1 MCYDDVAP
9 LYEARGYHPLPVDPK
24 DKFPVYL
31 KADGTY
37 GKAAGWTTEKVPLRS
52 QGKANI
58 GIRTGTDIGVV
69 GVDVD
74 TDDPDIQA
82 ALPAIVRNSLVKK
95 RGQRGYTSFL
105 YGPGTKSRKFLIDGK
120 VVVEILGVGRQ
131 TVIPPSVH
139 PVTQKPY
146 EWVGDGFELLDVE
159 PERDLAH
166 VPADFER
173 LIEEALR
180 PFGYKEEAPKPEPST
195 AKSDDDQT
203 PHRQLNDFA
212 RANLQRWV
220 PELGLERWRRKN
232 GRYLAYEAVATWR
245 PSTQGRS
252 TEQRAYNLSITS
264 KSGITDFGDGRSYTP
279 LDLVMAARTLNLS
292 DAFVWLDDKL
302 GWSTGGPEIV
312 IPGPWEGSDKNARPE
327 ERQEAEEPPGDGQRR
342 KPRPPAG
349 TGEPWHFGTP
359 APALPPM
366 LVPGLLPRKGYGY
379 IGGQWGTLKTFITND
394 LAVAVATGGRF
405 AGQQVTLRGVV
416 VQIELEGSH
425 SELRLQAAA
434 DSRGVGK
441 GELPIVHLRSAPQ
454 TIMNNGKPNP
464 EWPKWSK
471 DLVRYAKEIAEF
483 YELPLALITL
493 DPQNRLAGFKDEQSS
508 SEGQIVSN
516 ALNALWKQ
524 ADCLVLV
531 VDHFGKDAAAG
542 LRGTSAKETNPLFVL
557 GTGETKKDVH
567 AERAL
572 EVRKMRN
579 GPSGL
584 AVPFWAEQREVTIKQ
599 EMVDDDG
606 VVTIADLTEKTLTI
620 RWGDEMQPVEARRD
634 DGVGD
639 PVRGQQRRAL
649 MVLSE
654 IINGRGG
661 TVPPPEC
668 DAPAGFKVARLDTW
682 RLRLIDKTVLEGK
695 NTGAAF
701 SQLKN
706 ALLDKGEIDISAGYV
721 WPKLG

>member
-1 MCYDDVAP
+1 MKQTTTLDEAFEPAKEEGTPARELLLPGKYKAEVVRAFIVGTKNGKGQMLNLGYAITEGEYEKRIVFQSIIVQHESMDAQRFGRQKVKDLCVATDVTDTVSDVEVFLYKPVVLTLGIEKDKTGQYPDKNKVTSVKPVTSWNGKLPDKVMVPEHEARARRYERIHSFLAMRHGWLWEADSEAKELARIDTCALTTLCRVGEVFMCYDDVAP

-37 GKAAGWTTEKVPLRS
+37 GKAAGWTTEKVPLRA

-74 TDDPDIQA
+74 SDDPDIQA
-82 ALPAIVRNSLVKK
+82 ALPAMVRDSLVKK
-95 RGQRGYTSFL
+95 KGQRGYTSFL
-105 YGPGTKSRKFLIDGK
+105 FGPGVKSRKFLIDGK
-120 VVVEILGVGRQ
+120 TVVEILGVGRQ

-159 PERDLAH
+159 PARDLTH
-166 VPADFER
+166 VPPDFER

-180 PFGYKEEAPKPEPST
+180 PFGFRDEAPKPETST
-195 AKSDDDQT
+195 LKSDDEKP
-203 PHRQLNDFA
+203 PHRQLNELA
-212 RANLQRWV
+212 CANLQKWV
-220 PELGLERWRRKN
+220 PHLGLERYRRKR
-232 GRYLAYEAVATWR
+232 GPHLAFEAVATWR
-245 PSTQGRS
+245 PSSQGRALPA
-252 TEQRAYNLSITS
+252 RDYNLNITA

-302 GWSTGGPEIV
+302 GWSSNGPEIV

-327 ERQEAEEPPGDGQRR
+327 KPEAEETDRQRL

-349 TGEPWHFGTP
+349 TGAAWHFGTP

-405 AGQQVTLRGVV
+405 AGQQVTMKGAV

-425 SELRLQAAA
+425 SELRLHAAA
-434 DSRGVGK
+434 DARGVGQ
-441 GELPIVHLRSAPQ
+441 GELPIVHLRAAPQ

-493 DPQNRLAGFKDEQSS
+493 DPQNRLAGFKDEQS
-508 SEGQIVSN
+508 
-516 ALNALWKQ
+516 
-524 ADCLVLV
+524 
-531 VDHFGKDAAAG
+531 
-542 LRGTSAKETNPLFVL
+542 
-557 GTGETKKDVH
+557 
-567 AERAL
+567 
-572 EVRKMRN
+572 
-579 GPSGL
+579 
-584 AVPFWAEQREVTIKQ
+584 
-599 EMVDDDG
+599 
-606 VVTIADLTEKTLTI
+606 
-620 RWGDEMQPVEARRD
+620 
-634 DGVGD
+634 
-639 PVRGQQRRAL
+639 
-649 MVLSE
+649 
-654 IINGRGG
+654 
-661 TVPPPEC
+661 
-668 DAPAGFKVARLDTW
+668 
-682 RLRLIDKTVLEGK
+682 
-695 NTGAAF
+695 
-701 SQLKN
+701 
-706 ALLDKGEIDISAGYV
+706 
-721 WPKLG
+721 